1 MVKAA
6 FGVSCA
12 LALVIGTG
20 GCATKPPA
28 APPVG
33 LFADAYFDSAFAW
46 SPSYGTSVGLHQ
58 YDKQMEVRSA
68 EAFQKR
74 IETVKSQLK
83 AAESLAAAKPAG
95 DDAIDLEL
103 IHNALRS
110 ELLEL
115 QTVQG
120 WRRNPMEYVGAAGGA
135 VDLLM
140 KRDFAP
146 AKERLA
152 AATARLA
159 ATPAL
164 IAAMKANVTN
174 PPKEFT
180 DLAIRVAAGSVG
192 FLEKDVAAWAKQAA
206 GGDAAALAE
215 FAQAN
220 GAAVA
225 AMKDAA
231 AWLKA
236 DLLPRSK
243 GAYAIGAENFSKKL
257 LYEEMM
263 DLPLERV
270 LAVGQANLEKDYQAF
285 VETAKKI
292 DPKRTPAEV
301 MKLLEVDHPTEADL
315 LPAARRT
322 IEGTRAFLIE
332 KKIVTVPSEVRPRIE
347 ETPPYARTG
356 GFASMDTPGP
366 FEAKASEAF
375 YYVTPPEKEWDARH
389 KEEHLRLY
397 NKSVMQIITIHEAF
411 PGHYLQFL
419 YGKQFPTKTRKLVGA
434 ASNIEGWAHYTEQ
447 MLLEQGYGN
456 GDPKI
461 RLAQLAEAL
470 LRDCRYITGIMLHT
484 QGWTVEQGQKLF
496 VEKGFQQP
504 ANAYEEARRG
514 AYNPT
519 YLYYTLGK
527 LMIYKLRGDYE
538 KAKGAG
544 YSLQG
549 FHDEFVKNGAMPLTL
564 MRRVMLPGDT
574 APLL

>member
-1 MVKAA
+1 MDTTG
-6 FGVSCA
+6 FRVSCA
-12 LALVIGTG
+12 LALVVCLS

-28 APPVG
+28 PPPVG
-33 LFADAYFDSAFAW
+33 AFAERYFDAAFTW
-46 SPSYGTSVGLHQ
+46 SPSFGTSVGFHQ
-58 YDKQMEVRSA
+58 YDRQMEVRSA
-68 EAFQKR
+68 DAFARR
-74 IETVKSQLK
+74 IETVKTQLK
-83 AAESLAAAKPAG
+83 EAAALAAANPVG
-95 DDAIDLEL
+95 NDAIDLEL
-103 IHNALRS
+103 IQNALRA
-110 ELLEL
+110 ELLDLE
-115 QTVQG
+115 TIQG
-120 WRRNPMEYVGAAGGA
+120 WRRNPFDYVGAIGGA
-135 VDLLM
+135 VDGLM

-152 AATARLA
+152 DVTARLA
-159 ATPAL
+159 AAPAL
-164 IAAMKANVTN
+164 IAAMKANVVN

-206 GGDAAALAE
+206 GGDAAALGE
-215 FAQAN
+215 FGKSDA
-220 GAAVA
+220 AAVA

-243 GAYAIGAENFSKKL
+243 GTYAIGAENFAKKL

-270 LAVGQANLEKDYQAF
+270 LEVGQANLEKDYRDF

-292 DPKRTPAEV
+292 DPKRTPADV
-301 MKLLEVDHPTEADL
+301 MKLLEAEHPTEADL

-322 IEGTRAFLIE
+322 IEGTRAFLVE
-332 KKIVTVPSEVRPRIE
+332 RKIVTVPSEVRPRIE

-356 GFASMDTPGP
+356 SFASMDTPGP
-366 FEAKASEAF
+366 FEEKASEAF
-375 YYVTPPEKEWDARH
+375 YYITPPEKDWDARH

-397 NKSVMQIITIHEAF
+397 NKYVMQLITIHEAY

-419 YGKQFPTKTRKLVGA
+419 YGKQFPTKTRKLLGA
-434 ASNIEGWAHYTEQ
+434 ASNAEGWAHYAEQ
-447 MLLEQGYGN
+447 MMLEQGYGN
-456 GDPKI
+456 GDPKM
-461 RLAQLAEAL
+461 RLAQLSEAL
-470 LRDCRYITGIMLHT
+470 LRDCRYVTGIMLHT
-484 QGWTVEQGQKLF
+484 RGWTVEQGQKLF

-538 KAKGAG
+538 TSKGAS

-549 FHDEFVKNGAMPLTL
+549 FHDEFVKQGPMPLKL
-564 MRRVMLPGDT
+564 MRRVMLPGNA

>member
-1 MVKAA
+1 M
-6 FGVSCA
+6 
-12 LALVIGTG
+12 G

-28 APPVG
+28 APAVG
-33 LFADAYFDSAFAW
+33 AFVDTYFDAAFGW
-46 SPSYGTSVGLHQ
+46 SPSYGTAVGFHQ
-58 YDKQMEVRSA
+58 YDRQSEVRSA
-68 EAFQKR
+68 EAYARR
-74 IETVKSQLK
+74 IETVRTQLK
-83 AAESLAAAKPAG
+83 EAETLAAAKPAG

-103 IHNALRS
+103 ILNALRA

-115 QTVQG
+115 ETVQG
-120 WRRNPMEYVGAAGGA
+120 WRRNPMEYVGAPGGS

-152 AATARLA
+152 AVTARLA
-159 ATPAL
+159 AAPAL

-174 PPKEFT
+174 PPREFT

-192 FLEKDVAAWAKQAA
+192 FLEKDVAVWAKQAA
-206 GGDAAALAE
+206 GGDTAALGE
-215 FAQAN
+215 FEKAGA
-220 GAAVA
+220 AAVA

-231 AWLKA
+231 AWLKS

-243 GAYAIGAENFSKKL
+243 GAYAIGAEVFAKKL

-270 LAVGQANLEKDYQAF
+270 LEVGQANLEKDYKDF

-301 MKLLEVDHPTEADL
+301 MKSLEDEHPTEADL

-322 IEGTRAFLIE
+322 IEGTRAFLVDR
-332 KKIVTVPSEVRPRIE
+332 KIVTVPSEVWPRIE

-397 NKSVMQIITIHEAF
+397 NKYVMQLITIHEAY

-419 YGKQFPTKTRKLVGA
+419 YGKQFPTKTRKLLGA
-434 ASNIEGWAHYTEQ
+434 ASNAEGWAHYTEQ
-447 MLLEQGYGN
+447 MMLEQGYGG
-456 GDPKI
+456 GDPKM
-461 RLAQLAEAL
+461 RLAQLSEAL
-470 LRDCRYITGIMLHT
+470 LRDCRYVTGIMLHT
-484 QGWTVEQGQKLF
+484 RGWTVEQGQKLF

-538 KAKGAG
+538 KARGAG

-549 FHDEFVKNGAMPLTL
+549 FHDEFVKQGPMPLKL